1 MTQIGGDS
9 LADEIRLKAFCKL
22 AKNHQT
28 ISRNLLILNEPKPFR
43 SSRIWIQTARYW
55 LIYWKF
61 EIPIQLLV
69 NFDSH
74 LPICDFHFH
83 LAFNFFPK
91 YLHGIASTKVAQKNS
106 IDLWHIERER
116 KKKMADNKTTAA
128 WKITPPFPES
138 NTYIQLKAYNVFD
151 CMNGCCFF
159 FLSSVDV
166 CNAER
171 IAIATQRTKKQRRV
185 WRQDNGN
192 HLHNWH
198 ENSAQQNKWKCFLL
212 FVFPAHTLSAKIAKN
227 GFLYL
232 PFSVF
237 IQKTIKS
244 SVVLV
249 VTTTTTATATIK
261 CWIVHVTLVFSILM
275 LSAHFK
281 NYSLSSQ
288 DICSCHLIIERRI
301 NKLQIYNFLIYFPLF
316 IREDKKHFCSCLFLS
331 RNWK

>member
-1 MTQIGGDS
+1 MKNY
-9 LADEIRLKAFCKL
+9 AAF
-22 AKNHQT
+22 
-28 ISRNLLILNEPKPFR
+28 S
-43 SSRIWIQTARYW
+43 WIQH
-55 LIYWKF
+55 I
-61 EIPIQLLV
+61 
-69 NFDSH
+69 H
-74 LPICDFHFH
+74 
-83 LAFNFFPK
+83 
-91 YLHGIASTKVAQKNS
+91 STKSVQYFR
-106 IDLWHIERER
+106 LHEW
-116 KKKMADNKTTAA
+116 
-128 WKITPPFPES
+128 
-138 NTYIQLKAYNVFD
+138 LLL
-151 CMNGCCFF
+151 F

-212 FVFPAHTLSAKIAKN
+212 FVFPAHTLPAKIAKN

-249 VTTTTTATATIK
+249 VTTTTTATIK

-288 DICSCHLIIERRI
+288 DICSCHLIIERRM
-301 NKLQIYNFLIYFPLF
+301 NKLQIYNFLINFPHF
-316 IREDKKHFCSCLFLS
+316 IREDKKTLLFMPFFVEKLKIAEMPFMRRIFFLLRRLS
-331 RNWK
+331 QKSTLKFKLSFFSDFNIAFPLRSLFSFSIE